1 MSVFWLQDPTVLFN
15 NAGITQIIPT
25 AGMTREDKLNAISRL
40 IIVLTVLGYL
50 LTMSY
55 KLLLLG
61 AVSLGMIAFLNSAT
75 VKSNAIIA
83 QKKQEKQD
91 KQDKQNN
98 KPSKKEGFANYAN
111 YNTGHRVIGGGGSSS
126 SSGGGSSMPMAAP
139 APSGLTFQAPTPQD
153 PLMNV
158 LLTDIPD
165 RPGRPAAEPA
175 FNPNVEHDI
184 NQSAQKFVVDDL
196 GGSPDLEDRL
206 FRDLGDNYEF
216 SNSMRN
222 YFATPN
228 TKIPN
233 DQHAF
238 AKFCYGSMISCK
250 EGNMM
255 ACARANPVLGSITGA
270 Q

>member
-1 MSVFWLQDPTVLFN
+1 MTAFWLNDPTVLFN
-15 NAGITQIIPT
+15 NAGITEIVPMS
-25 AGMTREDKLNAISRL
+25 GMNRESRLNAISRM
-40 IIVLTVLGYL
+40 IILLTILGYL
-50 LTMSY
+50 LTISY
-55 KLLLLG
+55 KIILLG
-61 AVSLGMIAFLNSAT
+61 VVSLAMIALLYVAQGTSLAT
-75 VKSNAIIA
+75 PTPSSGKDKS
-83 QKKQEKQD
+83 
-91 KQDKQNN
+91 
-98 KPSKKEGFANYAN
+98 KEGFANYAN
-111 YNTGHRVIGGGGSSS
+111 YNTGRRRVVKVAAASS
-126 SSGGGSSMPMAAP
+126 
-139 APSGLTFQAPTPQD
+139 PSGLTFQAPTPQD

-158 LLTDIPD
+158 LLTDIVDNPN
-165 RPGRPAAEPA
+165 RPAAEPA
-175 FNPNVEHDI
+175 FNPKVEREI
-184 NQSAQKFVVDDL
+184 NNSTKEFVVEDL
-196 GGSPDLEDRL
+196 GGNPNLEDRL

-238 AKFCYGSMISCK
+238 AEYCYGSMISCK

>member
-1 MSVFWLQDPTVLFN
+1 MTAFWLNDPTALFN
-15 NAGITQIIPT
+15 NAGITQIVPT
-25 AGMTREDKLNAISRL
+25 SDMDREARLNAISRM
-40 IIVLTVLGYL
+40 IILLTILGYA

-55 KLLLLG
+55 KLILLG
-61 AVSLGMIAFLNSAT
+61 AISLGMIALLYTTQNKAYANAT
-75 VKSNAIIA
+75 AATATAATATSNPP
-83 QKKQEKQD
+83 D
-91 KQDKQNN
+91 G
-98 KPSKKEGFANYAN
+98 KKEGFANYAN
-111 YNTGHRVIGGGGSSS
+111 YNTGGRRRNTAMNAV
-126 SSGGGSSMPMAAP
+126 AP
-139 APSGLTFQAPTPQD
+139 AGLTFQAPTPQD

-158 LLTDIPD
+158 LLTDIQD
-165 RPGRPAAEPA
+165 RPARPAAEPA
-175 FNPNVEHDI
+175 FNPKVERDI
-184 NQSAQKFVVDDL
+184 NESTQQFVVEDL
-196 GGSPDLEDRL
+196 GGNPNLEDRL

-228 TKIPN
+228 TRIPN

-238 AKFCYGSMISCK
+238 AEFCYGDMVSCK